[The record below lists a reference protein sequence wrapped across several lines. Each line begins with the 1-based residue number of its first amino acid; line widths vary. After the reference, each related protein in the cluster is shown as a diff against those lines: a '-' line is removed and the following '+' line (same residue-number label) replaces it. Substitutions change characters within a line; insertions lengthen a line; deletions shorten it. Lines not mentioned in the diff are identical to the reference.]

1 MPLLRTFVLG
11 SVCTIGGSISRPRD
25 GIYREAADLA
35 YYFHWGKS
43 DIMEMAGKERKT
55 WLGEIKRIHMEQKMT
70 RDREFAEQMEQM
82 INIRADG
89 QEQ

>member
-1 MPLLRTFVLG
+1 
-11 SVCTIGGSISRPRD
+11 
-25 GIYREAADLA
+25 
-35 YYFHWGKS
+35 
-43 DIMEMAGKERKT
+43 MEMAGKERKT